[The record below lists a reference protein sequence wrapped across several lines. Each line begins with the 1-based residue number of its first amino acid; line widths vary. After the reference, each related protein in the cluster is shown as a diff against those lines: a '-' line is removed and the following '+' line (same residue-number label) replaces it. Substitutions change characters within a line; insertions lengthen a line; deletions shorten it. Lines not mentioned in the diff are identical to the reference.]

1 MLHAQNQF
9 FKKLAKIFG
18 IKLFFPTV
26 ISSKELKTK
35 LLLKYPKLKEGILEL
50 IGLKQHL

>member
-1 MLHAQNQF
+1 MHKISNF
-9 FKKLAKIFG
+9 FKKLAKILG
-18 IKLFFPTV
+18 IKLFSPTV